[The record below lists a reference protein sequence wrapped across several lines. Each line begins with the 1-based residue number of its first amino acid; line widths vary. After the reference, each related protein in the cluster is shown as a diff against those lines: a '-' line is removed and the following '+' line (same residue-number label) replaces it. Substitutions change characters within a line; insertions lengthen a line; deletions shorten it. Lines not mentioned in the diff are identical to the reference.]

1 MTVERNRSVPCIIGR
16 VAKREPAGAAV
27 LQESVTHAIS
37 AAMFHEL
44 GETGYARM
52 SVDAVARRA
61 GVGKAAVY
69 RRWPSKQ
76 AMLIDLVGDAVRR
89 HTPAIPDTG
98 SISGDIRAFLDVNVA
113 QARYP
118 QVSPIVLDMLAET
131 ARNPELATALRD
143 AAAPT
148 RRALADAVLQRA
160 IDRGELAG
168 DVDHELGIDLLI
180 SPLLFRLLITGDS
193 VTDDYLTRLT
203 GMIIGGLRA

>member
-1 MTVERNRSVPCIIGR
+1 MERNGSVPCTIGR

-89 HTPAIPDTG
+89 HTPSIPDTG
-98 SISGDIRAFLDVNVA
+98 SLRGDVRAFLDVNVA
-113 QARYP
+113 QARHP
-118 QVSPIVLDMLAET
+118 RVGLIVLDMLAET
-131 ARNPELATALRD
+131 ARNAELATALRD
-143 AAAPT
+143 AAAPP
-148 RRALADAVLQRA
+148 RRALADTVLRRAV
-160 IDRGELAG
+160 DRGELAG

-180 SPLLFRLLITGDS
+180 SPLLFRVLITGDA
-193 VTDDYLTRLT
+193 VTDEYLIRLT
-203 GMIIGGLRA
+203 DMIVGGLRA